1 MEGVTSE
8 SWLFFF
14 VKPLIL
20 HKLTTE
26 DWPGN
31 YQHFWENRQELFG
44 CMELDMNRW
53 SPEFRKKDIFCRE
66 NGEKPSWVNRSL
78 NWTSDTLPDA
88 MDLDLDIPS
97 GCTTTQT
104 IVDFGTI
111 TIFHVVYRATDQIG
125 PLASLLYTQVWE
137 ANGLSKCRRT
147 LGINTPHS
155 LRPSWTDSS
164 SVQESCCVKLSVTL
178 MTDWRHLEQM
188 EKPKRNVPG
197 NSTGSKW
204 LSYASFVCR
213 G

>member
-1 MEGVTSE
+1 MARIIWLHGTGNESVVSGVQKEREIMSRTS
-8 SWLFFF
+8 
-14 VKPLIL
+14 
-20 HKLTTE
+20 
-26 DWPGN
+26 G
-31 YQHFWENRQELFG
+31 ENELSKQII
-44 CMELDMNRW
+44 ELDQWYTTWCYGSGRYTKW
-53 SPEFRKKDIFCRE
+53 LHYDADHCGLWDYHDLPCRL
-66 NGEKPSWVNRSL
+66 PS
-78 NWTSDTLPDA
+78 
-88 MDLDLDIPS
+88 
-97 GCTTTQT
+97 
-104 IVDFGTI
+104 
-111 TIFHVVYRATDQIG
+111 HDQIG
-125 PLASLLYTQVWE
+125 PLASLFTQVWE

-147 LGINTPHS
+147 LGISTPHS